1 MNNLSWFLYIADVLY
16 QQGTFLALLCV
27 ITPPIYLLSRL
38 ISRLSAEN
46 ITHRDGPAA
55 IKRAEEEKARPF
67 ITTYKFFTYPL
78 IGLFLL
84 FFVPNKDTFYLIAAS
99 EAGEMVV
106 NTPEAQ
112 EIMSSLQEI
121 LNVQLNKLKEAE

>member
-16 QQGTFLALLCV
+16 QQAGFIGFLCIA
-27 ITPPIYLLSRL
+27 TPFAYLLSRL
-38 ISRLSAEN
+38 VTVMWADNNWSWDDETVKRRKKAEMS
-46 ITHRDGPAA
+46 
-55 IKRAEEEKARPF
+55 RPF
-67 ITTYKFFTYPL
+67 ITTYKFFIYPL
-78 IGLFLL
+78 IGIFLL
-84 FFVPNKDTFYLIAAS
+84 SFVPNKDTFYLIAAS

>member
-16 QQGTFLALLCV
+16 QQTVFWGVLCFLAPLAYV
-27 ITPPIYLLSRL
+27 IFRFAAKIAADGVSR
-38 ISRLSAEN
+38 SDGKAMNEWAEKE
-46 ITHRDGPAA
+46 RDSHL
-55 IKRAEEEKARPF
+55 F
-67 ITTYKFFTYPL
+67 TTYKFFIYPL

-84 FFVPNKDTFYLIAAS
+84 SLVPNKDTFYLIAAS